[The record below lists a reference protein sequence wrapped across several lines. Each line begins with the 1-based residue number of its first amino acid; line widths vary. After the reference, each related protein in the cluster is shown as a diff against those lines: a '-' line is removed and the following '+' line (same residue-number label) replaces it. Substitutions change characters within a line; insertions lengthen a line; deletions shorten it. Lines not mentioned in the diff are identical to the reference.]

1 MINTTTMAIVLGFA
15 VLVLVIVLVL
25 QLTPS
30 HAPPPVGAQS
40 EEAEVVVANQEIEEK
55 YKEDID
61 PAAAYDGSA
70 EFNQGAEADAN
81 ANYHAAMTT
90 RPEMEATRDRPD
102 RMMRYHGWTD
112 GILKAAGRGHEHG
125 EVGAQVRAMIP
136 MSS

>member
-1 MINTTTMAIVLGFA
+1 MRNATLAIVLGFA

-30 HAPPPVGAQS
+30 HAPPPVGTQS
-40 EEAEVVVANQEIEEK
+40 EETEVIVANQEIQEK
-55 YKEDID
+55 DNEDID

-70 EFNQGAEADAN
+70 VFNQGAEADAN

-90 RPEMEATRDRPD
+90 RPEMEASRDRPD
-102 RMMRYHGWTD
+102 RMTRYHGSTD
-112 GILKAAGRGHEHG
+112 GILKAAGRGHEKG
-125 EVGAQVRAMIP
+125 DVGAQVALMFP

>member
-1 MINTTTMAIVLGFA
+1 MINNTIAIVLGFA

-40 EEAEVVVANQEIEEK
+40 EEAEVQVANQENAESNN
-55 YKEDID
+55 EDID

-70 EFNQGAEADAN
+70 VFNQGAEADAN

-102 RMMRYHGWTD
+102 RMTRYHGWTD
-112 GILKAAGRGHEHG
+112 GILKAAGRGHEQG
-125 EVGAQVRAMIP
+125 EVGAQVPAMIP
-136 MSS
+136 MAS